1 MNDRSSRSRFE
12 WMSPWLEMCG
22 CITPFALSWQK
33 AGRLYDKLSWWNY
46 TVKSAKRTKNR
57 FISLFILFRRFNV
70 SYRLFRMMF
79 DVGYLLFFYAEV
91 VETVFFFCK
100 SKYIYKI
107 YKESWGDDL
116 KLLLETVVIQI
127 FQRTQN
133 RDQELTIAQFY
144 WLLIVAKSFSLLQKC
159 RTSLPN
165 TKSLQILQP
174 PGDASLLKG
183 TKAVKLNIC
192 PVRTNEKKRLTA
204 ESEAKPVR
212 ISFFPQPS
220 PDLPE
225 AQCDWLLLLSYLL
238 GLCLSV
244 SQWATLLALFL
255 QHKVQLCSWL
265 LHAFVRHPDGH
276 H

>member
-1 MNDRSSRSRFE
+1 
-12 WMSPWLEMCG
+12 MCG

-57 FISLFILFRRFNV
+57 FIILFRRFSV

-91 VETVFFFCK
+91 VETVISFV
-100 SKYIYKI
+100 SQNIYTRYTKNL
-107 YKESWGDDL
+107 GGGNDL
-116 KLLLETVVIQI
+116 KLLLETIVIQI

-144 WLLIVAKSFSLLQKC
+144 WLLIVAKSFFLLQKC
-159 RTSLPN
+159 CTSLPN
-165 TKSLQILQP
+165 TKSLQVLQP

-255 QHKVQLCSWL
+255 EHKVQLWSLL
-265 LHAFVRHPDGH
+265 LHAFVRPPDGH